1 LSGAFYRKRPD
12 RQKSNNHKTTNQHK
26 KTIHCQKNGLVAY
39 AKSALAMGLIVS
51 FSVAV
56 TRTSGGGLLMG
67 AGMVLAAGQ
76 FVQRLKAEVQS
87 QKAEGGSRKL
97 AVKKYVA
104 GTTGM

>member
-1 LSGAFYRKRPD
+1 
-12 RQKSNNHKTTNQHK
+12 
-26 KTIHCQKNGLVAY
+26 
-39 AKSALAMGLIVS
+39 
-51 FSVAV
+51 
-56 TRTSGGGLLMG
+56 MG